1 MRRLLEWLERSRMNK
16 HWQVLTVALLAG
28 TTMWSFCSSSSAKML
43 QVGPSHELKV
53 PSAAAALAAAGD
65 TIEIEPGEYIDCA
78 AWNAS
83 GLIIVGKA
91 PGVIIIDK
99 TCEGKALFITVGN
112 DITIR
117 NITFMRARVPD
128 GNGAGIRAEGQ
139 NLTIERSRFINN
151 ENGILARDSP
161 QSTIKISDSEFL
173 ENGKC
178 EQFCAHGIYV
188 NHIALLHIEH
198 SRFFETKIGHH
209 VKSRAFRT
217 ELIGNEITDGE
228 KGTSSYLVDVPN
240 GGALIME
247 NNVLQKGPNS
257 SNHGTAISIGA
268 EGVTQRTPELTIKN
282 NKFANDQPGETVFVR
297 NLTATEA
304 NLMGNAFKGPVVPLG
319 GDGSV
324 H

>member
-1 MRRLLEWLERSRMNK
+1 MNK
-16 HWQVLTVALLAG
+16 YLQIVTVALLAG
-28 TTMWSFCSSSSAKML
+28 TTMWGFCSSSSAKTL
-43 QVGPSHELKV
+43 QVGPSQELKA

-65 TIEIEPGEYIDCA
+65 TIEIEPGEYFDCT

-83 GLIIVGKA
+83 RLIIVGKA
-91 PGVIIIDK
+91 PGVIITDK
-99 TCEGKALFITVGN
+99 TCQGKALFITVGN

-117 NITFMRARVPD
+117 NITFTRARVPSS
-128 GNGAGIRAEGQ
+128 NGAGIRAEGQ
-139 NLTIERSRFINN
+139 NLTVERSRFIDN
-151 ENGILARDSP
+151 ENGILAGDSP

-173 ENGKC
+173 GNGKC
-178 EQFCAHGIYV
+178 KQFCAHGIYV

-198 SRFFETKIGHH
+198 SRFFETRIGHH
-209 VKSRAFRT
+209 IKSRAFRT

-240 GGALIME
+240 GGTLVME
-247 NNVLQKGPNS
+247 NNVLEKGPS
-257 SNHGTAISIGA
+257 SSSHGTAISIGA
-268 EGVTQRTPELTIKN
+268 EGVTQRTPELTVKN
-282 NKFANDQPGETVFVR
+282 NKFTNDQSGETVFVR

-304 NLMGNAFKGPVVPLG
+304 NLMGNAFKGQVVPLA